1 MRQLVTGEQMKAVDQ
16 YAIQEVGIPSLVL
29 MERAALSVVEEMEP
43 ELFREDQIL
52 IACGT
57 GNNGADGAAVR
68 RMLLSTILHNLQE
81 IDRLNETKDLL
92 VTQLSH

>member
-43 ELFREDQIL
+43 ELFR
-52 IACGT
+52 
-57 GNNGADGAAVR
+57 
-68 RMLLSTILHNLQE
+68 
-81 IDRLNETKDLL
+81 
-92 VTQLSH
+92 

>member
-52 IACGT
+52 IACGIT
-57 GNNGADGAAVR
+57 ERTERPSGVCFFSGAT
-68 RMLLSTILHNLQE
+68 M
-81 IDRLNETKDLL
+81 
-92 VTQLSH
+92 